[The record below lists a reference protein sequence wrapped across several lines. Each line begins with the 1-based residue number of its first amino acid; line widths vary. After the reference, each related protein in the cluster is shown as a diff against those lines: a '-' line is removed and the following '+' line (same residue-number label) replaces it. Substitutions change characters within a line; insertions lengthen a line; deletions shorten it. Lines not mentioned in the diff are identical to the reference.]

1 MTFCCMLPL
10 QDGAPGI
17 PPKCKQDSAWT
28 AKPQPASTENQQQS
42 PAVVIPQKIG
52 DGLLPVPAT
61 KPKQANLTE
70 KYDPEE
76 PTEDEVSVRK
86 IVNTS

>member
-1 MTFCCMLPL
+1 MTFCCMLLL
-10 QDGAPGI
+10 QDGTPGI
-17 PPKCKQDSAWT
+17 PPRGQQDSAGT
-28 AKPQPASTENQQQS
+28 AKPHPASIENQQQS
-42 PAVVIPQKIG
+42 PVVVTPQKIG

-86 IVNTS
+86 IVTAS

>member
-17 PPKCKQDSAWT
+17 TPKGQQDSAWT
-28 AKPQPASTENQQQS
+28 AKPQPISTENQQQS
-42 PAVVIPQKIG
+42 PMVVTPQKIG